1 MELAHLAQAVDIL
14 AAQVDAE
21 PLGDGSG
28 AVAVVAMVY
37 WLGAI
42 GITGLVAI
50 VLAVLNSCRS
60 LTLTSSR

>member
-1 MELAHLAQAVDIL
+1 MPIGVVGLTTTF
-14 AAQVDAE
+14 
-21 PLGDGSG
+21 
-28 AVAVVAMVY
+28 AVVAMVY
-37 WLGAI
+37 WLAAI